1 MQLVFL
7 LISPTVVSFLSF
19 LLRLRRLLF
28 TFLFAIFSIPTDGP
42 NRNPTEKGRKVNT
55 YYEYDIDT
63 DTVPQITSFT
73 EDFFDVFRLVTFWY
87 MKKFQDATSHL
98 LSSINKFPFGQK
110 FQS

>member
-63 DTVPQITSFT
+63 DTVPQRTSFT
-73 EDFFDVFRLVTFWY
+73 EDFFDVFRLVTFW
-87 MKKFQDATSHL
+87 
-98 LSSINKFPFGQK
+98 
-110 FQS
+110 